1 MHLAG
6 LAAESDEHKA
16 VRLLRESADGGNPWA
31 QYLLGKFCF
40 RGEHT
45 TQDIHEAERLLTSSA
60 VQKNSQAQYML
71 AKLYL
76 CGQGIPKD
84 VQKALHWLRESAD
97 GGNPYA
103 QYQLG
108 KMLLFGQ
115 EIRQNV
121 SEGLRLLEASAA
133 QGNTYAERVM
143 QSFYRN
149 ANASVG
155 MASIRLLSQLARM
168 LDDQIRGEDDG
179 RRLLAERKLRRKIA
193 EKMELH
199 GQKRG

>member
-1 MHLAG
+1 
-6 LAAESDEHKA
+6 
-16 VRLLRESADGGNPWA
+16 
-31 QYLLGKFCF
+31 
-40 RGEHT
+40 
-45 TQDIHEAERLLTSSA
+45 
-60 VQKNSQAQYML
+60 ML

-76 CGQGIPKD
+76 CGQGITKD
-84 VQKALHWLRESAD
+84 AQKALHWLRESAD

-121 SEGLRLLEASAA
+121 SEGLRLLEVSAA

-143 QSFYRN
+143 RSFYRN
-149 ANASVG
+149 AKASVG
-155 MASIRLLSQLARM
+155 MASIRLLSQLARI